1 MPWGQGAWL
10 PGTDTRVD
18 SLEWA
23 AGWAAFAD
31 WAWPQAIGGARRL
44 QVTTGGFSFQITNT
58 LAFPSILEKLF
69 FKLKGVTRGRHWAHF
84 VDQWWPRPVSHFS
97 MHRCPCLSSACR
109 VFHPLGPPLSLES
122 STPAP
127 TAGPSGPVAGRPAF
141 SRHTWCPGLPAA
153 GAPLAVCPPAA
164 LAACSR
170 TVTASRPAVAHASL
184 LGCRPSTIGG
194 PDERLAPARRPAVA
208 RGFRAGSPDG
218 SVGRTCRQPAAPRS
232 ARGDPVLLKP
242 REPAT
247 QGRRGRLCWLVPHSC
262 GR

>member
-122 STPAP
+122 SPP
-127 TAGPSGPVAGRPAF
+127 PPHGRAEWP
-141 SRHTWCPGLPAA
+141 R
-153 GAPLAVCPPAA
+153 
-164 LAACSR
+164 R
-170 TVTASRPAVAHASL
+170 RQASL
-184 LGCRPSTIGG
+184 LETH
-194 PDERLAPARRPAVA
+194 
-208 RGFRAGSPDG
+208 
-218 SVGRTCRQPAAPRS
+218 
-232 ARGDPVLLKP
+232 
-242 REPAT
+242 
-247 QGRRGRLCWLVPHSC
+247 LVPWSASGGRPPRRLSTC
-262 GR
+262 GPRRLF